1 MFSHWRYCLA
11 SFFMLLVT
19 AAAAVAIDQGPL
31 VMGDIGLIRGQIL
44 IEGKGPM
51 PGGQAGFFNANSDF
65 PPKFGAIR
73 RIPDRVATVD
83 AQGGFT
89 AALPAGS
96 YFLGVIVRDD
106 TGKTGPPGPEERS
119 FAAVAG
125 AGGRRIF
132 RIAGG
137 GATQDFGPITV
148 SALESSWRPA
158 EMFTIR
164 GRVISRDGQPF
175 VGASI
180 LVRRH
185 PDTKRPDF
193 IAEQN
198 GKDGQFELHL
208 PAGGPYYLIAKEVPG
223 SGRPPTG
230 RHVGAYTGAEPVF
243 DQHKPEPK
251 PLPLS
256 GKPEE
261 TLSGITILMIEVPDS
276 ELLRE
281 SMQNQL
287 SEQQGPP
294 NKGPRE

>member
-1 MFSHWRYCLA
+1 MFRRCECYFA
-11 SFFMLLVT
+11 GFFMLLVT
-19 AAAAVAIDQGPL
+19 ASAAAAIDQGPFG
-31 VMGDIGLIRGQIL
+31 MGDIGLIRGQIL
-44 IEGKGPM
+44 IEGKEPM

-65 PPKFGAIR
+65 PPKSGTIR

-119 FAAVAG
+119 FAAVDG

-132 RIAGG
+132 RITGG
-137 GATQDFGPITV
+137 GATQDFGLITV
-148 SALESSWRPA
+148 SSLESAWRSA

-164 GRVISRDGQPF
+164 GRVISKDGQPF

-180 LVRRH
+180 LVRHH
-185 PDTKRPDF
+185 PEAKRPDF
-193 IAEQN
+193 IAEQS
-198 GKDGQFELHL
+198 GKDGQFELNL

-223 SGRPPTG
+223 SGRPQTG

-256 GKPEE
+256 GRPGE

-276 ELLRE
+276 ELRRE
-281 SMQNQL
+281 SMQNQF